1 MPRRG
6 KRLRLAKGIFADAS
20 GITAR
25 VEVAK
30 QRDEARYPLGTP
42 LDVMKAWQ
50 ERRKPELRQQA
61 KRRAGAGPGTF
72 GADCERY
79 LAAVK
84 GMATYQWRADDI
96 ARWRRVLGDERRRDT
111 ITQPE
116 IAAVLHRW
124 FTEPRSK
131 TNRTPYGASTVNH
144 RRTALLHLYTTLDGP
159 NAPNPVR
166 GIKKFREPDPKPKGY
181 SYAVIRKI
189 LAAVGGAKT
198 RARLAVMAYTGLPP
212 VQIMR
217 VEPDHVDW
225 RTRKVWVQGRRK
237 GHGTQG
243 RLYPLTLE
251 GLKAFRALE
260 AAKAWGRYS
269 TSSARRDFQ
278 TACTAVGATIGTPY
292 DLRHSFAGAT
302 YQASEQRAAQELLDH
317 RDPRTSWRYIMGAV
331 SSHIRAALPKL
342 ATAQRAPQPKRN
354 GRHKRGATR
363 KTA

>member
-6 KRLRLAKGIFADAS
+6 KRLRLAKGIFQDAS

-30 QRDEARYPLGTP
+30 QRDEQRYPLGTP
-42 LDVMKAWQ
+42 LETMKAWQ
-50 ERRKPELRQQA
+50 ERRKPELRALA
-61 KRRAGAGPGTF
+61 KRRAGAAPGSF

-84 GMATYQWRADDI
+84 GMPTYRWRADDI
-96 ARWRRVLGDERRRDT
+96 ALWRRALGDERRRDT
-111 ITQPE
+111 IQQAE
-116 IAAVLHRW
+116 VAAVLHRW

-131 TNRTPYGASTVNH
+131 TNKRPYGASTVNH

-159 NAPNPVR
+159 DAPNPVR

-181 SYAVIRKI
+181 SYAVIQQI
-189 LAAVGGAKT
+189 LAQVRGAKT

-212 VQIMR
+212 AQIMR
-217 VEPDHVDW
+217 VEAEHVDW
-225 RTRKVWVQGRRK
+225 RARKVWVQGRRK
-237 GHGTQG
+237 GMGTQG
-243 RLYPLTLE
+243 RLYPLTPE
-251 GLKAFRALE
+251 GLKAFRAL
-260 AAKAWGRYS
+260 AAAQAWGRYS
-269 TSSARRDFQ
+269 TSSARRDFRA
-278 TACTAVGATIGTPY
+278 ACKAAGAAIGTPY
-292 DLRHSFAGAT
+292 DLRHSFASAT

-317 RDPRTSWRYIMGAV
+317 HDPRTSWRYIMGAV

-342 ATAQRAPQPKRN
+342 AAAQQARKG
-354 GRHKRGATR
+354 GRSGRQKRGDSR